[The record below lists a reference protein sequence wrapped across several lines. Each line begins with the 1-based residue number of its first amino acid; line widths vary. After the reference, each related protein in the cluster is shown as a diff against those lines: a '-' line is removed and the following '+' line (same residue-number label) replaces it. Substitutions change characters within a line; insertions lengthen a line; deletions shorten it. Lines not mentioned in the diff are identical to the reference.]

1 MSSNP
6 FIQSIAGTCIS
17 MSYILVGNAI
27 TQSFMTV
34 PALLVDFP
42 PAKSPAHAARAQ
54 LLGRQWPLCW
64 TVGNQFFRPISMLGF
79 LGYGAIAMYLYRQSS
94 TLAARGNAAQAD
106 WRVYAVSALCHL
118 ATIVHSARNMQPLN
132 DKLEALAG
140 RAGAQEMEEAEGV
153 ARRWASWNRV
163 RILSPLVAG
172 SLALWQSFFL

>member
-1 MSSNP
+1 MASNTL
-6 FIQSIAGTCIS
+6 IQSIAGSCIS

-42 PAKSPAHAARAQ
+42 PAKSPSHTSRAQ

-79 LGYGAIAMYLYRQSS
+79 LGYGAVAVYLYRQSTS
-94 TLAARGNAAQAD
+94 SVKGSAQAD
-106 WRVYAVSALCHL
+106 WRVYAVSAVCHL
-118 ATIVHSARNMQPLN
+118 ITIVHSARNMQPLN

-140 RAGAQEMEEAEGV
+140 RASVEEMENAEAV
-153 ARRWASWNRV
+153 ARQWASWNRV
-163 RILSPLVAG
+163 RILNPLVAG